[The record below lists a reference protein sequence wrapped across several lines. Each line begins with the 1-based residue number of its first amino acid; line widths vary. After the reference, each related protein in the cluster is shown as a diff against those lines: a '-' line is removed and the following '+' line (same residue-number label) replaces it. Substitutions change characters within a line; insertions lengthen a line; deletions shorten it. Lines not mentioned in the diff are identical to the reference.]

1 MKIFVV
7 GLGSMGKRR
16 VRNLQAL
23 EVEDI
28 IGFDRRADRR
38 AEAEDQYGIPTV
50 ASFAEGMSAD
60 PYAVVVSTPAG
71 QQMDYL
77 QAALNSGK
85 HCFNETNFVEDLSP
99 LEDLAAQQGVVG
111 VPSFTTRWNPAIRKL
126 KQLVDS
132 EETGRILAFRHH
144 CGHYLPEWHPWED
157 YRDVYYAQSETGGGA
172 REMVPFE
179 LQWIT
184 WILGDLAELTSLQDK
199 LSDLDTEINDVYQ
212 VIVRLNGNILGNMQ
226 VDVISPVS
234 YRNVMMFA
242 TDTVIV
248 WDDSEPIRLYQRA
261 TESWTE
267 MEVPRGTPHEGY
279 KAPEE
284 PYIAEIKAFLD
295 AAAGTADYGYR
306 YADYQHLV
314 DLLARSEQ
322 KR

>member
-23 EVEDI
+23 EIEDI
-28 IGFDRRADRR
+28 IGFDRRTDRR
-38 AEAEDQYGIPTV
+38 TEADDEYGIQTV
-50 ASFAEGMSAD
+50 SSFAEGMATD

-85 HCFNETNFVEDLSP
+85 HCFNETNFVEDLTP
-99 LEDLAAQQGVVG
+99 LEDLAAQQEVVG
-111 VPSFTTRWNPAIRKL
+111 VPSFTTRWNPAICKM

-144 CGHYLPEWHPWED
+144 CGHYLPIWHPWED
-157 YRDVYYAQSETGGGA
+157 YRDAYYAQPETGGGA
-172 REMVPFE
+172 KEMVAFE

-184 WILGDLAELTSLQDK
+184 WILGNLTELTSLQDK

-212 VIVRLNGNILGNMQ
+212 VIVRLNGDVLGNMQ
-226 VDVISPVS
+226 VDVISPIS
-234 YRNVMMFA
+234 YRNIMMFA
-242 TDTVIV
+242 TNTIIS
-248 WDDSEPIRLYQRA
+248 WRDDELVRLYQRA

-267 MEVPRGTPHEGY
+267 IAVPRGTPHEGY
-279 KAPEE
+279 KKSAEE
-284 PYIAEIKAFLD
+284 PYIAEMKAFLD
-295 AAAGTADYGYR
+295 ATAGTADYGYH

-314 DLLARSEQ
+314 SLLERSE
-322 KR
+322 